1 MQLKDHHLSEAAKE
15 RIKHIEVSDH
25 EDEGSDD
32 EEEDESGQIAGEEL
46 IFNPESGLRRWLKSR
61 GKDHCIDFQDEEMK
75 QLRNYFNSLDDDG
88 SGSIGV
94 DELEDPL
101 IALGL
106 VDNRQQ
112 VQSIVQMVDDDGS
125 EMIEFAEF
133 LGIIKK
139 GGSKSKKDAPVQ
151 EVKKK
156 DDKISEDEGLGAIY
170 QFFKDLTQ
178 GKMQIDGNE
187 NIPFSLFISTCRRRK
202 IIQSMQSNDEGVKR
216 DGEKILNNYKK
227 QLAERLAREHAE
239 AAGQRPKSRPS
250 TMDKSRSSQLY
261 SKKS

>member
-1 MQLKDHHLSEAAKE
+1 
-15 RIKHIEVSDH
+15 
-25 EDEGSDD
+25 
-32 EEEDESGQIAGEEL
+32 
-46 IFNPESGLRRWLKSR
+46 
-61 GKDHCIDFQDEEMK
+61 
-75 QLRNYFNSLDDDG
+75 LDDDG

-139 GGSKSKKDAPVQ
+139 GGSKSKKDKNTVVAPTN
-151 EVKKK
+151 
-156 DDKISEDEGLGAIY
+156 EDEGLGAIY
-170 QFFKDLTQ
+170 QFFKDLTS

-187 NIPFSLFISTCRRRK
+187 NIPFSLFISSQRRRK
-202 IIQSMQSNDEGVKR
+202 ILQSMQAKDDRLKK

-239 AAGQRPKSRPS
+239 AGGMRSRPS
-250 TMDKSRSSQLY
+250 TEDKNSRGSQLGGTMY
-261 SKKS
+261 SKKSGQNAENE